1 MKELFYTISG
11 NYFFHT
17 SLSKEQRLNGMRWDI
32 PGSNKGRIMSGVLS
46 NTASYSLTEF
56 ITRNEFSVNYVSQH
70 AKGRL
75 IIINQLSEASY
86 IQIKTQDRFETDY
99 SPREVEMLILPAFKN
114 LTMTYAPNTFG
125 RRLEI
130 YIDESKL
137 EELFSPGFMGLA
149 NNDDSIYF
157 STRLGHNCYEK
168 LERLSH
174 VFFTETFTTTDKIVA
189 ERIRTMLGRFN
200 ELAYAC

>member
-1 MKELFYTISG
+1 MKELSYTISS

-32 PGSNKGRIMSGVLS
+32 PGSKGRIMSGVLS
-46 NTASYSLTEF
+46 ATSSYSLTEF
-56 ITRNEFSVNYVSQH
+56 ITRNEFSVNYVSQN

-75 IIINQLSEASY
+75 IIINQLTEASD

-99 SPREVEMLILPAFKN
+99 SPREVEMLILPAYKN
-114 LTMTYAPNTFG
+114 LTMTYAPHTFG

-137 EELFSPGFMGLA
+137 EELFSPDFIGLA
-149 NNDDSIYF
+149 NSSDSIYF
-157 STRLGHNCYEK
+157 STRLGDNCYEK
-168 LERLSH
+168 LEKLSH
-174 VFFTETFTTTDKIVA
+174 VFFKETFTTTDRIVA
-189 ERIRTMLGRFN
+189 ERIRIMLSQFN
-200 ELAYAC
+200 ELAYAS

>member
-1 MKELFYTISG
+1 MKELSYTISS

-32 PGSNKGRIMSGVLS
+32 PGSKGRIMSGVLS
-46 NTASYSLTEF
+46 ATSSYSLTEF
-56 ITRNEFSVNYVSQH
+56 ITRNEFSVNYVSQN

-75 IIINQLSEASY
+75 IIINQLTEASD

-99 SPREVEMLILPAFKN
+99 SPREVEMLILPAYKN
-114 LTMTYAPNTFG
+114 LTMTYAPHTFG

-137 EELFSPGFMGLA
+137 EEL
-149 NNDDSIYF
+149 
-157 STRLGHNCYEK
+157 EK
-168 LERLSH
+168 P
-174 VFFTETFTTTDKIVA
+174 A
-189 ERIRTMLGRFN
+189 G
-200 ELAYAC
+200 